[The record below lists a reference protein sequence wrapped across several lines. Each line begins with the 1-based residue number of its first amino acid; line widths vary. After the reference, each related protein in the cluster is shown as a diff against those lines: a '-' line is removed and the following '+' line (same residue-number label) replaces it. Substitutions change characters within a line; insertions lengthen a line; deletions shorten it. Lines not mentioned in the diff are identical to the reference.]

1 MRNHRRHRSASH
13 GATDLLEPE
22 VDETGDDQS
31 ARFINALD
39 RSQAIIEF
47 EPDGTIIRANHN
59 FLAAMGYLAHE
70 VEGAHHRIFMDPVEA
85 KSDQYARFW
94 ERLGAGEHHTAEF
107 RRVKK
112 DGSDIWIQATYYP
125 VTDESG
131 RVERVVK
138 VASDVTEQREA
149 RRAIINRSQAVVD
162 FLPDGTLLEANDLF
176 CQTVGYRLGEIVG
189 QHHRIFMPDGDAD
202 TAEYRSMWSQLASGE
217 SYSGVFRRVDSTGR
231 MIWLRGAYT
240 PVFGPGGDV
249 IRVTKAAVDVTDEL
263 HTQEESE
270 RVGRSIAESVTEM
283 SQAISEIAQ
292 TVSRTASLAQTAET
306 DASGASDRV
315 AQLDDASN
323 AIGRVIDLI
332 QGLSE
337 QTNLLALNATIE
349 AARAGEAGRGFAVVA
364 NELKVLAT
372 QTREAAGD
380 IRSSIE
386 RIQSEIG
393 DVVTTIQSITDSVTE
408 VSNEASS
415 VAAAVEE
422 QSVVMARMNDSANEL
437 LAVSSSN

>member
-189 QHHRIFMPDGDAD
+189 QCLCVGLDGEFAHAVR
-202 TAEYRSMWSQLASGE
+202 TRAG
-217 SYSGVFRRVDSTGR
+217 TGN
-231 MIWLRGAYT
+231 
-240 PVFGPGGDV
+240 
-249 IRVTKAAVDVTDEL
+249 KAVDRTDGHGAPAAL
-263 HTQEESE
+263 FQHRQECQ
-270 RVGRSIAESVTEM
+270 VNAVWAE
-283 SQAISEIAQ
+283 
-292 TVSRTASLAQTAET
+292 
-306 DASGASDRV
+306 D
-315 AQLDDASN
+315 
-323 AIGRVIDLI
+323 ID
-332 QGLSE
+332 
-337 QTNLLALNATIE
+337 
-349 AARAGEAGRGFAVVA
+349 VMYP
-364 NELKVLAT
+364 
-372 QTREAAGD
+372 
-380 IRSSIE
+380 
-386 RIQSEIG
+386 G
-393 DVVTTIQSITDSVTE
+393 DVVCRDFRH
-408 VSNEASS
+408 ASDTGDTRIVHDAPQTPS
-415 VAAAVEE
+415 FTGDQLRGRIGRGGHAE
-422 QSVVMARMNDSANEL
+422 R
-437 LAVSSSN
+437 